1 MTAVS
6 AVVLPTAA
14 ETLSELVACW
24 QLRTDVSSERRRIAA
39 QRACSPL
46 ENVQILVEE
55 LATFLC
61 TAVAGQLVAGILDG
75 ELVVVGQLLA
85 AVDAPR
91 GKDDDVFLAVHG
103 DDPRIAVGLTGVVDK
118 AGGIAVHCGIH
129 HLVVIDT
136 KHVAAD
142 PLRGKMRQMLLL
154 TKTLRVQLRKQNL
167 K

>member
-1 MTAVS
+1 M
-6 AVVLPTAA
+6 
-14 ETLSELVACW
+14 
-24 QLRTDVSSERRRIAA
+24 SSERRRIAA

-46 ENVQILVEE
+46 ENVQISVEE